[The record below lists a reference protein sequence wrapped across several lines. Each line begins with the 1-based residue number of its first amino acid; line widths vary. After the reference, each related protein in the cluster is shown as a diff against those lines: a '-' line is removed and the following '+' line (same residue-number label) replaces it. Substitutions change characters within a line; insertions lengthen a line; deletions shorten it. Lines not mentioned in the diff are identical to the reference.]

1 MTVHAMIK
9 ATDRTAL
16 PRALLGRRRFR
27 NADYEMTYQIGEPVT
42 LNCTAEA
49 AVIVGRLQ
57 MVGCID
63 EYWIQI
69 VGAKCDALRVLEEDI
84 H

>member
-9 ATDRTAL
+9 ATDRASL

-27 NADYEMTYQIGEPVT
+27 NTEFEMAYEIGALVT

-63 EYWIQI
+63 EYWVQI
-69 VGAKCDALRVLEEDI
+69 CGADCDAFRVLAEDI